1 MKTNAFLCYITDI
14 FNLITVVHYFVL
26 LLKCCVS
33 QRSTCPECQCNT
45 CLILERTKLN
55 TFLHVTDSLKGCAKL
70 CKDISR
76 GTQAISLFIKGSI
89 SHLTKTAVKCL
100 QWLWKEGC
108 VVRKFKSGAFTWV
121 ILINKWTLMEQ
132 KNLPIFIIESVG
144 VSISGDS
151 VTLRAR
157 CQNISVLI

>member
-1 MKTNAFLCYITDI
+1 MS
-14 FNLITVVHYFVL
+14 VQHM
-26 LLKCCVS
+26 
-33 QRSTCPECQCNT
+33 P
-45 CLILERTKLN
+45 ILQRTKLN

-76 GTQAISLFIKGSI
+76 GTQISLFIKGSI
-89 SHLTKTAVKCL
+89 SRLTKTAVKCL
-100 QWLWKEGC
+100 QWLWKGGC
-108 VVRKFKSGAFTWV
+108 VVRKFKSVDFTWV

-132 KNLPIFIIESVG
+132 KKLPIFIIESVG

>member
-1 MKTNAFLCYITDI
+1 M
-14 FNLITVVHYFVL
+14 HYFVL

-70 CKDISR
+70 CISR

-100 QWLWKEGC
+100 QWLWKECC
-108 VVRKFKSGAFTWV
+108 VVKKFKSGAFTWV

-132 KNLPIFIIESVG
+132 KNLPICIIESVG